1 MNLKIAENIKRLR
14 KEHSFTQEQLAE
26 ALGVTVGAV
35 YKWENNLSMP
45 EIKLLVEMAEL
56 FDTSVDVIL
65 GYGWEKGNMGTTV
78 EKIREYRD
86 NKNYE
91 EGIRYAERALQKY
104 PNSFEVVLQSA
115 NINFMSVPIF
125 LEKSAGRAIELY
137 ERALGLID
145 QNPYKEIGELTI
157 KNRIAL
163 CYCYM
168 NKTDKAI
175 ELLIQNNIEGLNNA
189 KIGLLMSQNETR
201 AKESLKYLSDALGD
215 AYSNIYNI
223 CIGYANAYS
232 SLKEFEKIKD
242 MMQWLYN
249 INQGLREPDTVCFI
263 DRGNIRILT
272 ILAEISFLEG
282 DTDTTYNYLRQAKSI
297 AARFDLS
304 PEYKTGVGLKFYHGD
319 PESLSFDD
327 MGNTAMD
334 IIENFINDS
343 TIGKNLHP
351 LWKEIKNEEN

>member
-1 MNLKIAENIKRLR
+1 MKLKIAENIKRLR
-14 KEHSFTQEQLAE
+14 KEYSFTQEQLAE

-65 GYGWEKGNMGTTV
+65 GYGWEKGNMGAAA
-78 EKIREYRD
+78 EKIREYR
-86 NKNYE
+86 NSKNYE

-115 NINFMSVPIF
+115 NINFMATPVF
-125 LEKSAGRAIELY
+125 LEKSARRAIELY
-137 ERALGLID
+137 DRALGLID
-145 QNPYKEIGELTI
+145 QNPYEEIGELTI
-157 KNRIAL
+157 KNRIAM

-168 NKTDKAI
+168 DKTDKAI
-175 ELLIQNNIEGLNNA
+175 ELLIKNNIEGLNNA
-189 KIGLLMSQNETR
+189 KIGLLMSQNETQ

-223 CIGYANAYS
+223 CIGYANAYGI
-232 SLKEFEKIKD
+232 LNELGKIKD
-242 MMQWLYN
+242 VMQWLYN
-249 INQGLREPDTVCFI
+249 LSQGLRDPDTVCFI

-282 DTDTTYNYLRQAKSI
+282 DIDTTYDYLRQAKST
-297 AARFDLS
+297 ATRFDRS
-304 PEYKTGVGLKFYHGD
+304 PEYKTCVGLKFYHGD
-319 PESLSFDD
+319 SESLSFDD

-334 IIENFINDS
+334 IIENYMNDA
-343 TIGKNLHP
+343 TVGKNLHP
-351 LWKEIKNEEN
+351 LWEEIKNEEN